1 MVNAWVK
8 ETRQAKKRKTKKWSE
23 LALFVE
29 NGETGRILQ
38 KVTHWSLNDLGEKK
52 KTSKKDTKHIW
63 KNYNWKN
70 IFSKYLPFNLTSRK
84 TK

>member
-52 KTSKKDTKHIW
+52 KQAKKTPSISEKIIIG
-63 KNYNWKN
+63 K
-70 IFSKYLPFNLTSRK
+70 IFFPSIFPLI
-84 TK
+84 

>member
-38 KVTHWSLNDLGEKK
+38 KVTH
-52 KTSKKDTKHIW
+52 
-63 KNYNWKN
+63 
-70 IFSKYLPFNLTSRK
+70 
-84 TK
+84 